1 MFHVKQLKMNNYKHV
16 LTTKD
21 FLVTGDKFDI
31 SKNLKTGILETHP
44 KPSRH
49 DLHKYYD
56 SKDYMSHSQK
66 PSSFFSF
73 CYRQIR
79 AISAKRK
86 LKICSSQLKTRS
98 LKNKARV
105 LDVGCGTG
113 YFLLKCVEK
122 GWLVKGIENN
132 KNARNTLPPEISKH
146 VYEGFEPLKQQSE
159 KFDIITM
166 WHSLEHLYDLTSAIS
181 DLKSLLRPNGTIIV
195 ACPNHK
201 SFDAVFY
208 KENWAAY
215 DAPRHLWH
223 FDKKSMRDLFL
234 THRVFLKKTIPMNWD
249 SFFVSILSEK
259 ILRKPFPF
267 FRGLS
272 IGLVSNLRAKYSGEY
287 SSLIYVLK
295 KNLK

>member
-31 SKNLKTGILETHP
+31 SKNLKTGILETRP

-79 AISAKRK
+79 AISTKRK
-86 LKICSSQLKTRS
+86 LKICRNQLKTRS

-122 GWLVKGIENN
+122 GWFVKGIENN

-146 VYEGFEPLKQQSE
+146 VYKGVEPLKQQSE

-181 DLKSLLRPNGTIIV
+181 DLK
-195 ACPNHK
+195 
-201 SFDAVFY
+201 
-208 KENWAAY
+208 
-215 DAPRHLWH
+215 
-223 FDKKSMRDLFL
+223 
-234 THRVFLKKTIPMNWD
+234 RVFDDNSWRKFTISGAVAPDFKN
-249 SFFVSILSEK
+249 FQLSSAVNHGHAC
-259 ILRKPFPF
+259 IFH
-267 FRGLS
+267 
-272 IGLVSNLRAKYSGEY
+272 
-287 SSLIYVLK
+287 VLPVLLAYK
-295 KNLK
+295 

>member
-21 FLVTGDKFDI
+21 FLVTGDKFDV

-44 KPSRH
+44 KPSHH
-49 DLHKYYD
+49 DLYKYYD
-56 SKDYMSHSQK
+56 SKDYISHSQK

-79 AISAKRK
+79 AISTKRK

-113 YFLLKCVEK
+113 YFLLKCLEK
-122 GWLVKGIENN
+122 GWFVKGTENN
-132 KNARNTLPPEISKH
+132 KNARNTLPPEVSKH
-146 VYEGFEPLKQQSE
+146 VYEGLEPLKQQSE

-181 DLKSLLRPNGTIIV
+181 DLKRLLRPNGTIIV

-215 DAPRHLWH
+215 DVPRHLWH
-223 FDKKSMRDLFL
+223 FSQTSISRIFERHAMEVVSIRPMLF
-234 THRVFLKKTIPMNWD
+234 D
-249 SFFVSILSEK
+249 SFYVSLLSEK
-259 ILRKPFPF
+259 YKGNKLYLFSAF
-267 FRGLS
+267 FVGLW
-272 IGLVSNLRAKYSGEY
+272 SNIKANFSKEY
-287 SSLIYVLK
+287 SSLIYVIKK
-295 KNLK
+295 KN